1 MSAQLLYDKLKKSG
15 IIGATGQAYFELHG
29 LKTQVHDSS
38 IVGSVIQEWLKAFM
52 QKNGIA
58 HRMKKNS
65 QEFPDFL
72 MHAANDQTDILE
84 VKCFKKSPNFDV
96 ANFMAYCRSLT
107 THAYRLD
114 ADYLIFEYEEKESG
128 IVIKNMWLKKVW
140 EICSA
145 SERSLLKIQWK
156 QGVAF
161 NIRPAT
167 WYAKKPKY
175 AVFTSRLE
183 FVQAIKKVLDTSAT
197 SAGLQKGWFP
207 TVKSGYL
214 SQTGQDL

>member
-1 MSAQLLYDKLKKSG
+1 MSAQQLFDELKRSG
-15 IIGATGQAYFELHG
+15 MVGATGHTYFELNG
-29 LKTQVHDSS
+29 LKTLVRDSS
-38 IVGSVIQEWLKAFM
+38 IVGNVIQEWLKSFM
-52 QKNGIA
+52 DSKGIA
-58 HRMKKNS
+58 YRLKANS

-72 MHAANDQTDILE
+72 MHGNNDMADLLE

-107 THAYRLD
+107 THPHRLD
-114 ADYLIFEYEEKESG
+114 ADYLIFEYEENATG
-128 IVIKNMWLKKVW
+128 IAIKNIWLKKVW

-145 SERSLLKIQWK
+145 SERSVLKIQWK

-175 AVFTSRLE
+175 PSFNTRLE

-197 SAGLQKGWFP
+197 SAGLQKGWFA
-207 TVKSGYL
+207 TVSGEYKL
-214 SQTGQDL
+214 QTGHDL